1 MMGMSRKLG
10 NQIFRGGKLG
20 VKEILKFI
28 KIEHTLFS
36 LPFVLIGYIIAYNQ
50 FMHDL
55 PVNALGWLR
64 IDIVW
69 ILIAAVGAR
78 GLAMTLNRIIDREI
92 DASNPRT
99 ASRGLASGSMSMNTA
114 WTLSTIFLC
123 MLLFG
128 AWQLNE
134 VALMMAWLPVLAFV
148 IYPYTK
154 RHTWLCHLWL
164 GLCLGLAPAGA
175 WVAVAADVHGWAAI
189 TGMHDGYTDLLW
201 YPTIFFISLGV
212 MFWITVFD
220 INYARMDVES
230 DRANGIHSFPAKFSE
245 GATTR
250 TSVQL
255 TLIWFACFAISNPMD
270 EIWFLGAAGLMAIL
284 NIAVIIGREKFA
296 DFQTILFRVSMLTGW
311 VLLVAIM
318 LMEPDKG
325 IMLED

>member
-1 MMGMSRKLG
+1 MGTSKEHGSQML
-10 NQIFRGGKLG
+10 RGGNVG
-20 VKEILKFI
+20 AKEILEFV

-36 LPFVLIGYIIAYNQ
+36 LPFVLVGYILAYNQ
-50 FMHDL
+50 FIHDL
-55 PVNALGWLR
+55 PVSELGWLR
-64 IDIVW
+64 MDLFW

-78 GLAMTLNRIIDREI
+78 GLAMALNRIIDRDI
-92 DASNPRT
+92 DAVNPRT
-99 ASRGLASGSMSMNTA
+99 ASRHLVSGSMSMKTA
-114 WTLSTIFLC
+114 WSLSVTFLG
-123 MLLFG
+123 MLLLG
-128 AWQLNE
+128 AWKLNV

-154 RHTWLCHLWL
+154 RYTWLCHLWL

-189 TGMHDGYTDLLW
+189 TGAHEGYTDILW

-212 MFWITVFD
+212 ALWIAAFD

-230 DRANGIHSFPAKFSE
+230 DRENGIHSFPSRFSE

-255 TLIWFACFAISNPMD
+255 TLLWFACFAISNPMN
-270 EIWFLGAAGLMAIL
+270 EIWFLAAAGLMAIL
-284 NIAVIIGREKFA
+284 NIAVIIGREKFT
-296 DFQTILFRVSMLTGW
+296 DFQTTLFRMSMLTGW
-311 VLLVAIM
+311 VLLLAII

-325 IMLED
+325 LMLGD